1 MLYYIKKLCL
11 FKTFRIRILI
21 LILILT
27 LIISTAQYRSFVS
40 PNVCMCVSLNT
51 VVTFFLTY
59 R

>member
-11 FKTFRIRILI
+11 FKTFRIRI

-40 PNVCMCVSLNT
+40 PNVCMYVSLNT